1 MTTEALKNRGTVNTL
16 LIAIGDMLLA
26 AVIVPVGIYLV
37 KSTIELKTEI
47 AELKAGSFSREE
59 LINKGDMIRAEAIE
73 LQTELAKVRAEVAI
87 LSNRFKEA
95 QENNHKK

>member
-1 MTTEALKNRGTVNTL
+1 MTDTLKTRGTFNTL
-16 LIAIGDMLLA
+16 LIAIGDLLLA
-26 AVIVPVGIYLV
+26 AVIVPLGIYLV

-47 AELKAGSFSREE
+47 AEMKASSMSREE
-59 LINKGDMIRAEAIE
+59 LIHKGDLIRAGSID